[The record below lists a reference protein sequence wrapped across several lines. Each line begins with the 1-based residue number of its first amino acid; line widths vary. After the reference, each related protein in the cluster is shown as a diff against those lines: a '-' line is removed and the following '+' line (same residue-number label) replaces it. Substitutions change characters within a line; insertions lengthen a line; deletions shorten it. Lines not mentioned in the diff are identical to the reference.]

1 MNYHKSIENLFL
13 LKVKIDIQMVGSC
26 STLVAKHLL
35 QENYDDL
42 MGLTLLRNTILV
54 DTINLCPNAKKAT
67 PTDISI
73 LEEIETITKDNAEL
87 RQEKFEELDKAKR
100 SIEGFSAV
108 QLMRKDLKV
117 SK

>member
-13 LKVKIDIQMVGSC
+13 LKVKVDIQMVGSC

-100 SIEGFSAV
+100 SIEGFSA
-108 QLMRKDLKV
+108 LWK
-117 SK
+117 